1 MGTSKS
7 NMIFRKKEINT
18 CVLKAWHGFFANE
31 RVARRTG
38 IMAISTFISLSLAN
52 DIKLNV
58 LHLFCITN
66 EAQGFGYVYTSVSIT
81 MTY

>member
-7 NMIFRKKEINT
+7 NMIFRKKEINI
-18 CVLKAWHGFFANE
+18 CVLKALHSFFANE

-38 IMAISTFISLSLAN
+38 IMAISTLISLSLAN
-52 DIKLNV
+52 DIILNV
-58 LHLFCITN
+58 LHLFGITN
-66 EAQGFGYVYTSVSIT
+66 EAQGFGSVYTSVSIT